1 MDTQE
6 LAEKIRD
13 YIRTTYK
20 AEYNGLLLVKE
31 NPYGGYIFVI
41 GLPSYMAPTTIATD
55 LTDQNEFLNY
65 IYEELRIRNYMR
77 LYIYRVDR
85 TENAKE
91 E

>member
-1 MDTQE
+1 MDVLE

-20 AEYNGLLLVKE
+20 AEYNGLLYVEE
-31 NPYGGYIFVI
+31 NSYGGYKFVI
-41 GLPSYMAPTTIATD
+41 GVPSYMAPTTIATD
-55 LTDQNEFLNY
+55 ITDQDEFLNY

-77 LYIYRVDR
+77 LYIYKVNR